1 MAYSTSIIPLKII
14 VSTLGIGTAHRAGA
28 EQSDCIF
35 TKERIH
41 CVILAVK
48 TERVNTMKSNKKMKR
63 GQNKMKSKQCQQ
75 QNKTLEQNMTGTSA
89 NFAKLLLK
97 IKIYWLTATGATRAM
112 RKVSLSSFIIT
123 FNSATHI

>member
-1 MAYSTSIIPLKII
+1 
-14 VSTLGIGTAHRAGA
+14 
-28 EQSDCIF
+28 
-35 TKERIH
+35 
-41 CVILAVK
+41 
-48 TERVNTMKSNKKMKR
+48 MKR

-112 RKVSLSSFIIT
+112 RKVSLPSFIIT